1 MTNLRDV
8 RLSHNKTVNEMSHKI
23 GLVPRILREYES
35 DERPIPP
42 GDLECIN
49 YYFYGEYYPEGGVY
63 YYVD

>member
-8 RLSHNKTVNEMSHKI
+8 RLAHDKTINEVSHKI

-63 YYVD
+63 YVTD

>member
-8 RLSHNKTVNEMSHKI
+8 RLAHNEAINEVSHKI
-23 GLVPRILREYES
+23 GIAPKVLREYE
-35 DERPIPP
+35 DDRPIPP

-49 YYFYGEYYPEGGVY
+49 YYFYGEYYPREGGI